1 MGVFSRLSDIINSN
15 INAMLDKAEDPEKIA
30 RLIIQEMEDCL
41 VEVRSAAARSMA
53 DKKEYERDI
62 VALEASRQDWIAKAE
77 LAVEKGREDLARGAL
92 AAKQRCERETDSR
105 RQALKAIDEI
115 TVKRQDDLEK
125 LQLKLDE
132 AKTKL
137 RALIVRRE
145 AAEHRIQMRSRIE
158 VNKVDEAMRR
168 YAQVERK
175 VDEMEAYA
183 DLINVGDRSLEAQ
196 FHDLAAEESIEKEL
210 AELKRRRGGGSPA
223 SAPASAPRA
232 RRTSGEGEGV

>member
-15 INAMLDKAEDPEKIA
+15 LNAMLDKAEDPEKIA

-62 VALEASRQDWIAKAE
+62 VALEASRADWASKAE

-92 AAKQRCERETDSR
+92 AAKQRAERETESR
-105 RQALKAIDEI
+105 RQALKAIEE
-115 TVKRQDDLEK
+115 VGAKRQDDLEK
-125 LQLKLDE
+125 LQHKLDE

-145 AAEHRIQMRSRIE
+145 AAEQRIQMRSRIE

-183 DLINVGDRSLEAQ
+183 DLINVGERGLEAQ
-196 FHDLAAEESIEKEL
+196 FQELAAEESIEKEL
-210 AELKRRRGGGSPA
+210 EELKRRRGGGSSSSSSGPA
-223 SAPASAPRA
+223 TRRPRA
-232 RRTSGEGEGV
+232 SSENEGV

>member
-15 INAMLDKAEDPEKIA
+15 LNAMLDKAEDPEKIA

-62 VALEASRQDWIAKAE
+62 VALEQSRLDWASKAE

-92 AAKQRCERETDSR
+92 AAKQRADREIDGR
-105 RQALKAIDEI
+105 RLALKAIEE
-115 TVKRQDDLEK
+115 VGAKRTDDLEK
-125 LQLKLDE
+125 LQAKLDE

-183 DLINVGDRSLEAQ
+183 DLINVGERGLEAQ
-196 FHDLAAEESIEKEL
+196 FQDLAAEESIEKEL
-210 AELKRRRGGGSPA
+210 AEIKRRRGGGGSPPPSPRRRA
-223 SAPASAPRA
+223 SS
-232 RRTSGEGEGV
+232 EGEGV

>member
-15 INAMLDKAEDPEKIA
+15 LNAMLDKAEDPEKIA

-62 VALEASRQDWIAKAE
+62 LALEQSRLDWASKAE

-92 AAKQRCERETDSR
+92 AAKQRAEREIESR
-105 RQALKAIDEI
+105 RQALKAIEEI
-115 TVKRQDDLEK
+115 GFKRQDDLEK
-125 LQLKLDE
+125 LQAKLDE

-137 RALIVRRE
+137 RSLIVRRE
-145 AAEHRIQMRSRIE
+145 AAEHRIAMRSRIE

-183 DLINVGDRSLEAQ
+183 DLITVGERGLEAQ
-196 FHDLAAEESIEKEL
+196 FQELAAEESVEKEL
-210 AELKRRRGGGSPA
+210 AELKRRRGGGSSP
-223 SAPASAPRA
+223 PAPR
-232 RRTSGEGEGV
+232 RRASSEGEGV

>member
-15 INAMLDKAEDPEKIA
+15 INSMLDKAEDPEKIA

-62 VALEASRQDWIAKAE
+62 VQLEQTRLDWTAKAE

-92 AAKQRCERETDSR
+92 SAKQRAEREIDSR
-105 RQALKAIDEI
+105 RQALTAIEE
-115 TVKRQDDLEK
+115 VSVRRQDDLEK
-125 LQLKLDE
+125 LQAKLDE
-132 AKTKL
+132 AKSKH
-137 RALIVRRE
+137 RALVVRRE
-145 AAEHRIQMRSRIE
+145 AAEHRIAMRSRIE

-168 YAQVERK
+168 YGQIERK

-183 DLINVGDRSLEAQ
+183 DLIKPSSASSSS
-196 FHDLAAEESIEKEL
+196 F
-210 AELKRRRGGGSPA
+210 RG
-223 SAPASAPRA
+223 
-232 RRTSGEGEGV
+232 

>member
-15 INAMLDKAEDPEKIA
+15 LNAMLDKAEDPEKIA

-62 VALEASRQDWIAKAE
+62 VALEAARVDWANKAE

-92 AAKQRCERETDSR
+92 AAKQRSEREIDSR
-105 RQALKAIDEI
+105 RLALKAIEE
-115 TVKRQDDLEK
+115 VSVRRQDDLEK
-125 LQLKLDE
+125 LQAKLDE

-145 AAEHRIQMRSRIE
+145 AAEQRIQMRSRIE

-183 DLINVGDRSLEAQ
+183 DLINVGERGLEAQ
-196 FHDLAAEESIEKEL
+196 FQELAAEESIEKEL
-210 AELKRRRGGGSPA
+210 NEIKRRRGGAVSTP
-223 SAPASAPRA
+223 APAQRRPRP
-232 RRTSGEGEGV
+232 TEGEGV

>member
-15 INAMLDKAEDPEKIA
+15 INSMLDKAEDPEKIA

-53 DKKEYERDI
+53 DKKEYDRDI
-62 VALEASRQDWIAKAE
+62 VTLEQTRLDWAAKAE

-92 AAKQRCERETDSR
+92 SAKQRAEREIDSR
-105 RQALKAIDEI
+105 RQALKAIEE
-115 TVKRQDDLEK
+115 VSVRRQDDLEK
-125 LQLKLDE
+125 LQAKLDE
-132 AKTKL
+132 AKTKH
-137 RALIVRRE
+137 RALVVRRE
-145 AAEHRIQMRSRIE
+145 AAEQRIAMRSRIE

-168 YAQVERK
+168 YGQIERK

-196 FHDLAAEESIEKEL
+196 FQELAAEESIEKEL
-210 AELKRRRGGGSPA
+210 AEIKRRRGGAPSPTP
-223 SAPASAPRA
+223 APA
-232 RRTSGEGEGV
+232 RRKAAGEGEGV

>member
-15 INAMLDKAEDPEKIA
+15 LNAMLDKAEDPEKIA

-62 VALEASRQDWIAKAE
+62 TALEASRVDWANKAE

-92 AAKQRCERETDSR
+92 AAKQRSEREVDSR
-105 RQALKAIDEI
+105 RQALKAIEE
-115 TVKRQDDLEK
+115 VSVRRQDDLEK
-125 LQLKLDE
+125 LQAKLDE

-145 AAEHRIQMRSRIE
+145 AAEQRIQMRSRIE

-183 DLINVGDRSLEAQ
+183 DLINVGERGLEAQ
-196 FHDLAAEESIEKEL
+196 FQELAAEESIEKEL
-210 AELKRRRGGGSPA
+210 NEIKRRRGGGSSSPT
-223 SAPASAPRA
+223 PAPR
-232 RRTSGEGEGV
+232 RPRTAEGEGV

>member
-62 VALEASRQDWIAKAE
+62 SQLEQTRLDWTAKAE

-92 AAKQRCERETDSR
+92 SAKQRAEREIDGR
-105 RQALKAIDEI
+105 RQALKAIEE
-115 TVKRQDDLEK
+115 VSVRRQDDLEK
-125 LQLKLDE
+125 LQAKLDE
-132 AKTKL
+132 AKTKH
-137 RALIVRRE
+137 RALVVRRE
-145 AAEHRIQMRSRIE
+145 AAEQRIAMRSRIE

-168 YAQVERK
+168 YGQIERK

-196 FHDLAAEESIEKEL
+196 FQELAAEESIEKEL
-210 AELKRRRGGGSPA
+210 AEIKRRRGGAPSPA
-223 SAPASAPRA
+223 PSPAPAPV
-232 RRTSGEGEGV
+232 RRKTAEGEGA

>member
-62 VALEASRQDWIAKAE
+62 VQLEQTRLDWTAKAE

-92 AAKQRCERETDSR
+92 SAKQRAEREIDSR
-105 RQALKAIDEI
+105 RQALKAIEE
-115 TVKRQDDLEK
+115 VSLRRQDDLEK
-125 LQLKLDE
+125 LQAKLDE
-132 AKTKL
+132 AKTKH
-137 RALIVRRE
+137 RALVVRRE
-145 AAEHRIQMRSRIE
+145 AAEHRIAMRSRIE

-168 YAQVERK
+168 YGQIERK

-196 FHDLAAEESIEKEL
+196 FQELAAEESIEKEL
-210 AELKRRRGGGSPA
+210 AEIKRRRGGGTP
-223 SAPASAPRA
+223 APAPA
-232 RRTSGEGEGV
+232 RRKTAEGEGA

>member
-15 INAMLDKAEDPEKIA
+15 LNAMLDKAEDPEKIA

-62 VALEASRQDWIAKAE
+62 TQLEQTRLDWTAKAE

-92 AAKQRCERETDSR
+92 SAKQRAEREIDGR
-105 RQALKAIDEI
+105 RQALKAIEEVSI
-115 TVKRQDDLEK
+115 RRQEDLEK
-125 LQLKLDE
+125 LQAKLDE
-132 AKTKL
+132 AKTKH
-137 RALIVRRE
+137 RALVVRRE
-145 AAEHRIQMRSRIE
+145 AAEQRIAMRSRIE

-168 YAQVERK
+168 YGQIERK

-196 FHDLAAEESIEKEL
+196 FQELAAEESIEKEL
-210 AELKRRRGGGSPA
+210 AEIKRRRGGGSPA
-223 SAPASAPRA
+223 PAPAPV
-232 RRTSGEGEGV
+232 RRKTAEGEGA

>member
-62 VALEASRQDWIAKAE
+62 SQLEQTRLDWSSKAE

-92 AAKQRCERETDSR
+92 SAKQRAEREIDGR
-105 RQALKAIDEI
+105 RQALKAIEE
-115 TVKRQDDLEK
+115 VSVRRQDDLEK
-125 LQLKLDE
+125 LQAKLDE
-132 AKTKL
+132 AKTKH
-137 RALIVRRE
+137 RALVVRRE
-145 AAEHRIQMRSRIE
+145 AAEQRIAMRSRIE

-168 YAQVERK
+168 YGQIERK

-196 FHDLAAEESIEKEL
+196 FQELAAEESLEKEL
-210 AELKRRRGGGSPA
+210 AEIKRRRGGAPSPA
-223 SAPASAPRA
+223 PSPATAPV
-232 RRTSGEGEGV
+232 RRKTAEGEGA

>member
-62 VALEASRQDWIAKAE
+62 VQLEQTRLDWTAKAE

-92 AAKQRCERETDSR
+92 SAKQRAEREIDSR
-105 RQALKAIDEI
+105 RQALKAIEE
-115 TVKRQDDLEK
+115 VSLRRQDDLEK
-125 LQLKLDE
+125 LQAKLDE
-132 AKTKL
+132 AKTKH
-137 RALIVRRE
+137 RALVVRRE
-145 AAEHRIQMRSRIE
+145 AAEHRIAMRSRIE

-168 YAQVERK
+168 YGQIERK

-196 FHDLAAEESIEKEL
+196 FQELAAEESIEKEL
-210 AELKRRRGGGSPA
+210 AEIKRRRGGAPSPA
-223 SAPASAPRA
+223 PSPATAPV
-232 RRTSGEGEGV
+232 RRKTAEGEGA

>member
-15 INAMLDKAEDPEKIA
+15 INSMLDKAEDPEKIA

-62 VALEASRQDWIAKAE
+62 VQLEQTRLDWTAKAE

-92 AAKQRCERETDSR
+92 SAKQRAEREIDSR
-105 RQALKAIDEI
+105 RQALKAIDE
-115 TVKRQDDLEK
+115 VSVRRQDDLEK
-125 LQLKLDE
+125 LQAKLDE
-132 AKTKL
+132 AKAKH
-137 RALIVRRE
+137 RALVVRRE
-145 AAEHRIQMRSRIE
+145 AAEHRIAMRSRIE

-168 YAQVERK
+168 YGQIERK

-196 FHDLAAEESIEKEL
+196 FQELAAEESIEKEL
-210 AELKRRRGGGSPA
+210 AEIKRRRGG
-223 SAPASAPRA
+223 SAPAATPAPTPV
-232 RRTSGEGEGV
+232 RRKTEGEGA

>member
-15 INAMLDKAEDPEKIA
+15 INSMLDKAEDPEKIA

-62 VALEASRQDWIAKAE
+62 VQLEQTRLDWTAKAE

-92 AAKQRCERETDSR
+92 SAKQRAEREIDSR
-105 RQALKAIDEI
+105 RQALTAIEE
-115 TVKRQDDLEK
+115 VSVRRQDDLEK
-125 LQLKLDE
+125 LQAKLDE
-132 AKTKL
+132 AKSKH
-137 RALIVRRE
+137 RALVVRRE
-145 AAEHRIQMRSRIE
+145 AAEHRIAMRSRIE

-168 YAQVERK
+168 YGQIERK

-196 FHDLAAEESIEKEL
+196 FQDLAAEESIENEL
-210 AELKRRRGGGSPA
+210 NAIKARKGGG
-223 SAPASAPRA
+223 APATT
-232 RRTSGEGEGV
+232 RRQTEGEG

>member
-62 VALEASRQDWIAKAE
+62 TQLEQTRLDWTAKAE

-92 AAKQRCERETDSR
+92 SAKQRAEREIDGR
-105 RQALKAIDEI
+105 RQALTTIEEVSI
-115 TVKRQDDLEK
+115 RRQEDLEK
-125 LQLKLDE
+125 LQAKLDE
-132 AKTKL
+132 AKTKH
-137 RALIVRRE
+137 RALVVRRE
-145 AAEHRIQMRSRIE
+145 AAEQRIAMRSRIE

-168 YAQVERK
+168 YGQIERK

-196 FHDLAAEESIEKEL
+196 FQELAAEESIEKEL
-210 AELKRRRGGGSPA
+210 AEIKRRRGGGSPA
-223 SAPASAPRA
+223 PAPAPV
-232 RRTSGEGEGV
+232 RRKTGEGEGA

>member
-62 VALEASRQDWIAKAE
+62 VALEASRLDWANKAE

-92 AAKQRCERETDSR
+92 AAKQRSEREVESR
-105 RQALKAIDEI
+105 RLALKAIEEI
-115 TVKRQDDLEK
+115 GAKRSDDLEK
-125 LQLKLDE
+125 LQAKLDE

-183 DLINVGDRSLEAQ
+183 DLINVGERGLEAQ
-196 FHDLAAEESIEKEL
+196 FQELAAEESIEKEL
-210 AELKRRRGGGSPA
+210 AEIKRRRGGGSPP
-223 SAPASAPRA
+223 SSPPAPR
-232 RRTSGEGEGV
+232 RRASNESEGA

>member
-62 VALEASRQDWIAKAE
+62 TQLEQTRLDWTAKAE

-92 AAKQRCERETDSR
+92 SAKQRAEREIDGR
-105 RQALKAIDEI
+105 REALKAIEEVSI
-115 TVKRQDDLEK
+115 RRQEDLEK
-125 LQLKLDE
+125 LQAKLDE
-132 AKTKL
+132 AKTKH
-137 RALIVRRE
+137 RALVVRRE
-145 AAEHRIQMRSRIE
+145 AAEQRIAMRSRIE

-168 YAQVERK
+168 YGQIERK

-196 FHDLAAEESIEKEL
+196 FQELAAEESIEKEL
-210 AELKRRRGGGSPA
+210 AEIKRRRGGGSPA
-223 SAPASAPRA
+223 PSPAPV
-232 RRTSGEGEGV
+232 RRKTAEGEGA

>member
-15 INAMLDKAEDPEKIA
+15 LNAMLDKAEDPEKIA

-62 VALEASRQDWIAKAE
+62 TALEASRVDWANKAE

-92 AAKQRCERETDSR
+92 AAKQRSEREIDSR
-105 RQALKAIDEI
+105 RQALKAIEE
-115 TVKRQDDLEK
+115 VSVRRQDDLEK
-125 LQLKLDE
+125 LQAKLDE

-145 AAEHRIQMRSRIE
+145 AAEQRIQMRSRIE

-183 DLINVGDRSLEAQ
+183 DLINVGERGLEAQ
-196 FHDLAAEESIEKEL
+196 FQELAAEESIEKEL
-210 AELKRRRGGGSPA
+210 AEIKRRRGGGSSSP
-223 SAPASAPRA
+223 SPAPRRPRA
-232 RRTSGEGEGV
+232 AEGEGV

>member
-1 MGVFSRLSDIINSN
+1 MGVFSRVSDIINSN

-30 RLIIQEMEDCL
+30 RLIIQEMEDTL

-62 VALEASRQDWIAKAE
+62 ITLEASRTDWSQKAE

-92 AAKQRCERETDSR
+92 AAKQRCEREIDGR

-115 TVKRQDDLEK
+115 SIKRQDDLEK
-125 LQLKLDE
+125 LQAKLDE
-132 AKTKL
+132 VKAKH
-137 RALIVRRE
+137 RALVVRRE
-145 AAEHRIQMRSRIE
+145 AAAHRIAMRSRIE
-158 VNKVDEAMRR
+158 VNKVDDAMRR
-168 YAQVERK
+168 YSQMERK

-196 FHDLAAEESIEKEL
+196 FQELAAEESIENEL
-210 AELKRRRGGGSPA
+210 NAIKARKGGG
-223 SAPASAPRA
+223 APATT
-232 RRTSGEGEGV
+232 RRQTEGEG

>member
-62 VALEASRQDWIAKAE
+62 VQLEQTRLDWTAKAE

-92 AAKQRCERETDSR
+92 SAKQRAEREIDSR
-105 RQALKAIDEI
+105 RQALKAIEE
-115 TVKRQDDLEK
+115 VSLRRQDDLEK
-125 LQLKLDE
+125 LQAKLDE
-132 AKTKL
+132 AKTKH
-137 RALIVRRE
+137 RALVVRRE
-145 AAEHRIQMRSRIE
+145 AAEQRIAMRSRIE

-168 YAQVERK
+168 YGQIERK

-196 FHDLAAEESIEKEL
+196 FQELAAEEAIEKEL
-210 AELKRRRGGGSPA
+210 AEIKRRRGGAPSPA
-223 SAPASAPRA
+223 PAPA
-232 RRTSGEGEGV
+232 RRKSSEGEGA

>member
-15 INAMLDKAEDPEKIA
+15 LNAMLDKAEDPEKIA

-62 VALEASRQDWIAKAE
+62 GQLEQSRLDWAAKAE

-92 AAKQRCERETDSR
+92 AAKQRAEREIDGR
-105 RQALKAIDEI
+105 RQALKAIEE
-115 TVKRQDDLEK
+115 VGAKRTDDLEK
-125 LQLKLDE
+125 LQAKLDE

-145 AAEHRIQMRSRIE
+145 GAEHRIAMRSRIE

-196 FHDLAAEESIEKEL
+196 FHDMAAEESIEKEL
-210 AELKRRRGGGSPA
+210 AELKRRRGGVASPP
-223 SAPASAPRA
+223 APPR
-232 RRTSGEGEGV
+232 RRATGEGEGV